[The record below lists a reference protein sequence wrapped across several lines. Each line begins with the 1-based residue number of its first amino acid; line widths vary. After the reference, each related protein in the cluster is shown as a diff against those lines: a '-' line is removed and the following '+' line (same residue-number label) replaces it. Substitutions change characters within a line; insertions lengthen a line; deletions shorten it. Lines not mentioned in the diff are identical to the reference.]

1 MINAFSHL
9 MQSDKNNQKAI
20 GRRYN
25 LSDYEKESQ

>member
-9 MQSDKNNQKAI
+9 LQSNKNNRKAI

-25 LSDYEKESQ
+25 LIDDEKESQ